1 MAKRIAEKELTDRNW
16 DQEEEAE
23 EVGTFSVASEEVLK
37 NRAIKKAKRRTV
49 GCESDSGGAF
59 KGFKGLVA
67 PSGGGG
73 FSAFG
78 ACAGAKPLEGLSNGN
93 SMAGAS
99 PFSSARAA
107 PEAKAAFGSAAANGP
122 ASLVDSQI
130 SDPRTNGD
138 SQQPASAGLAPSPAP
153 RGSAYHRQLAALNC
167 CVRDWIVKHVNAN
180 PLCDLTPVFRD
191 YERYLA
197 GIEQQRGDG
206 GSSDPGKE
214 TGKTSLDAQSPALF
228 GSAKL
233 QQEAP
238 FLLPGDRREEGAPE
252 KKTEAVPEDR
262 ADPSPA
268 AASASFNF
276 GKKVDGSVFRLLNSG
291 PLAGFSL
298 PSGNSGFRGK
308 ETAQSKPASPPFPL
322 PTAERQAEGRGADCR
337 GGEEEENDEPPKVVV
352 TEVKEEDAFYSKK
365 CKLFYKKDNEFKEKG
380 VGTLH
385 LKPTASQK
393 TQLLV
398 RADTNLGNILLNV
411 LVPPS
416 MPCTRTGKN
425 NVLIVCVPNPPVD
438 EKNATSPVTM
448 LIRVKTSE
456 DADELHRVLVEKKG
470 A

>member
-16 DQEEEAE
+16 DQEDEAE

-37 NRAIKKAKRRTV
+37 NRAIKKAKRRTA

-73 FSAFG
+73 FSGFG
-78 ACAGAKPLEGLSNGN
+78 ACAGSKPLEGLSNGN
-93 SMAGAS
+93 SVTSAS

-107 PEAKAAFGSAAANGP
+107 PETKVAFGSVAANGP
-122 ASLVDSQI
+122 ASLVDSKI
-130 SDPRTNGD
+130 SNPKTNGD
-138 SQQPASAGLAPSPAP
+138 SPQPPPGPGP

-191 YERYLA
+191 YEKYLA
-197 GIEQQRGDG
+197 GIEQQLGGDG
-206 GSSDPGKE
+206 GPAPARGPGKMP
-214 TGKTSLDAQSPALF
+214 LDTQPPALF
-228 GSAKL
+228 ASAKS
-233 QQEAP
+233 QQEPP
-238 FLLPGDRREEGAPE
+238 FVFPGDRREEGAPE
-252 KKTEAVPEDR
+252 RRAEAVPENK
-262 ADPSPA
+262 ADPSPGA
-268 AASASFNF
+268 TSASFNF

-298 PSGNSGFRGK
+298 PSGNSSLFGK
-308 ETAQSKPASPPFPL
+308 DSAQNKPAASPFSIQTP
-322 PTAERQAEGRGADCR
+322 ERPADGGGADCK
-337 GGEEEENDEPPKVVV
+337 GGDEEENDEPPKVVV

-385 LKPTASQK
+385 LKPTANQK

-411 LVPPS
+411 LIPPN
-416 MPCTRTGKN
+416 MPCTRMGKN

-438 EKNATSPVTM
+438 EKNASSPVTM

-456 DADELHRVLVEKKG
+456 DADELHRVLAEKKG